1 MKLTPNIKTN
11 VIYVIALLHIVL
23 FSYAAVSKLLDFEN
37 FQVQLGQSPLLSAYT
52 GWISFS
58 VLSIELLIAFLL
70 AIPKSRYIGLLA
82 SFGLMLMF
90 TAYIIIILNYSS
102 FIPCS
107 CGGILEKLGWK
118 EHLVFNIIF
127 TAMAVLS
134 AFLTKSNPKTI
145 RLLLAITFL
154 GSSTIAILYLKSEHE
169 MHREN
174 PFIRRFMKG
183 TASKIAET
191 KLINNSQYFIGTYQ
205 NQIFL
210 GDSQAPLYIMAY
222 DTLLKSK
229 QQYKIQLDREN
240 FPFQSV
246 QVKVLDSTF
255 YLMDGTVPVIYKGS
269 IKDWKAKL
277 VMSNNNYYFS
287 KAEVIDSN
295 TIVFRAQQLKTLDNI
310 LGTFT
315 LADSLKVNYAPA
327 LLEKQIDG
335 FFDTDG
341 LILFD
346 KKTQKIS
353 YTYYYRNQFIITD
366 SKLNLLHRG
375 NTIDTTS
382 KAKLKVVTIKNN
394 KQRKL
399 AAPPYLVNKTVA
411 VSNNLLFVNSKVLGK
426 YESKK
431 MWKIASIVDIYNIEK
446 KTYESS
452 FYIYHHNEQKVKEML
467 IIDNNLFVI
476 IGNQLHKYRLN
487 RYKTVNQTNNN
498 KQE

>member
-1 MKLTPNIKTN
+1 MILSPTIKTN
-11 VIYVIALLHIVL
+11 IIYVVALLHIVL
-23 FSYAAVSKLLDFEN
+23 FTYAAVSKLLDFEN

-52 GWISFS
+52 RLISYS
-58 VLSIELLIAFLL
+58 VLGIELLIALLL
-70 AIPKSRYIGLLA
+70 ALPKLRYMGLLA

-90 TAYIIIILNYSS
+90 TAYIIIILNFSS

-107 CGGILEKLGWK
+107 CGGILEKLDWK
-118 EHLVFNIIF
+118 EHLVFNITF
-127 TAMAVLS
+127 TLLAAIAV
-134 AFLTKSNPKTI
+134 FLTKSNPKTI

-154 GSSTIAILYLKSEHE
+154 GSSAIAILYLKSEHE

-191 KLINNSQYFIGTYQ
+191 KLINNSQYFVGTYQ
-205 NQIFL
+205 NKIFL

-222 DTLLKSK
+222 DTFLKSS
-229 QQYKIQLDREN
+229 QQYKIQLDKED

-269 IKDWKAKL
+269 IKNWKAKL

-287 KAEVIDSN
+287 KAEVIAYN
-295 TIVFRAQQLKTLDNI
+295 TIAFRAQQLKTLDNI
-310 LGTFT
+310 LGTFS
-315 LADSLKVNYAPA
+315 LADSLKVNYAPT

-341 LILFD
+341 VLLFD

-353 YTYYYRNQFIITD
+353 YTYFYRNQFIITD
-366 SKLNLLHRG
+366 NKLNLLHRG

-382 KAKLKVVTIKNN
+382 KAKLKVVTIKNT

-411 VSNNLLFVNSKVLGK
+411 VSNNLLLVNSKIIGR

-431 MWKIASIVDIYNIEK
+431 MWKIASIVDIYNIK
-446 KTYESS
+446 KQTYESS
-452 FYIYHHNEQKVKEML
+452 FYIYHHNEQKVNEML
-467 IIDNNLFVI
+467 IVDNNLFTI

-487 RYKTVNQTNNN
+487 RYKTTNQTNNN